1 MEYNKE
7 VLENIKKNV
16 SDYMFEEE
24 LKKNEQMQ
32 IMGEH
37 INELKSKLISK
48 LDKMEMM
55 QQHQME
61 KVMFCLINSGYCDD
75 LPSHFFNSETNSPK
89 LRDSIRRRASMST
102 NVRIPNRTIILRHVE
117 NDSKHGE
124 KKSKK

>member
-1 MEYNKE
+1 
-7 VLENIKKNV
+7 
-16 SDYMFEEE
+16 
-24 LKKNEQMQ
+24 
-32 IMGEH
+32 
-37 INELKSKLISK
+37 
-48 LDKMEMM
+48 MM

-102 NVRIPNRTIILRHVE
+102 NVRVPNRTIILRHVE